1 MITKI
6 GDAMAHKP
14 ITGPAGPTF
23 IAFWTITT
31 PIPITNDAKK
41 PITNISWSYS
51 MVQVPNHNTRA
62 ITKMNELNTPSAVN
76 VLLVGL
82 NPILS

>member
-51 MVQVPNHNTRA
+51 MV
-62 ITKMNELNTPSAVN
+62 
-76 VLLVGL
+76 
-82 NPILS
+82 